1 MTGNVDN
8 QVGWSFETPDLVPV
22 HGNGRRVELHGL

>member
-8 QVGWSFETPDLVPV
+8 QVGWSFERPDLVPV
-22 HGNGRRVELHGL
+22 HGNGRRGS